1 MYTLIL
7 SISCS
12 VAVSV
17 LLKMARSR
25 QIQVDQAIAFNYVMA
40 GSLCWLLLGPQPSAL
55 FTDASRWPLLIALGI
70 LLPSIF
76 LVMAKAVEHAGIVL
90 SDVAQRLSLLL
101 PLMAAFT
108 LFGESASQGKLLG
121 IAVALCALAALLWRP
136 RDQSAVAASNAERQ
150 LASPAR
156 TRASSHASR
165 STSANALSSA
175 RTPRNGRLGVILL
188 LGVWFGY
195 GTIDIL
201 FKQMAKTGSAF
212 PTTLLGSFVL
222 AGLVSFV
229 YLIARRTDWSKR
241 SVVAGLAL
249 GLLNFGN
256 IYFYVRA
263 HQVYSE
269 NPTLVFSAMNIGVIS
284 LGTLIGA
291 GVFRERIH
299 WVNAAGV
306 ALAILA
312 IFILFP
318 R

>member
-17 LLKMARSR
+17 LLKVARR
-25 QIQVDQAIAFNYVMA
+25 HDIQIDQAIAFNYVMA
-40 GSLCWLLLGPQPSAL
+40 GSLCWLLLGPQPQAL
-55 FTDASRWPLLIALGI
+55 FQSASPWPLLMALGL

-76 LVMAKAVEHAGIVL
+76 LVMAKAVQQAGIVL

-101 PLMAAFT
+101 PLIAAFT
-108 LFGESASQGKLLG
+108 IFGEPASQQKLLG
-121 IAVALCALAALLWRP
+121 IAIALCALTALLWRP
-136 RDQSAVAASNAERQ
+136 GNRHAESPGQGGGLLTVA
-150 LASPAR
+150 
-156 TRASSHASR
+156 
-165 STSANALSSA
+165 
-175 RTPRNGRLGVILL
+175 LL

-201 FKQMAKTGSAF
+201 FKQMAKMGSAF
-212 PTTLLGSFVL
+212 PSTLLGAFML
-222 AGLVSFV
+222 AGLVSFA
-229 YLIARRTDWSKR
+229 YLFLRRAAWNVR
-241 SVVAGLAL
+241 SVAAGLAL

-263 HQVYSE
+263 HQVYSD
-269 NPTLVFSAMNIGVIS
+269 NPTLVFSAMNIGVIA
-284 LGTLIGA
+284 LGTLVGA
-291 GVFRERIH
+291 GVFRERIN

>member
-1 MYTLIL
+1 MITLIL

-17 LLKMARSR
+17 LLKVARSHDIR
-25 QIQVDQAIAFNYVMA
+25 IDQAIAFNYVMA
-40 GSLCWLLLGPQPSAL
+40 GSLCWLLLNPQPSAL
-55 FTDASRWPLLIALGI
+55 LQSAAPWPLLLALGL
-70 LLPSIF
+70 LLPSVF
-76 LVMAKAVEHAGIVL
+76 LIMARAVQQAGIVL

-101 PLMAAFT
+101 PLIAAFT
-108 LFGESASQGKLLG
+108 VFGETATSGKLAG
-121 IAVALCALAALLWRP
+121 IATALLALAALLWRP
-136 RDQSAVAASNAERQ
+136 GNRNAQTPAAHGGAVTAA
-150 LASPAR
+150 
-156 TRASSHASR
+156 
-165 STSANALSSA
+165 
-175 RTPRNGRLGVILL
+175 LL

-201 FKQMAKTGSAF
+201 FKQMAKAGSAF
-212 PTTLLGSFVL
+212 PTTLLGAFML

-229 YLIARRTDWSKR
+229 YLFLRRSQWSVR
-241 SVVAGLAL
+241 SALAGLFL

-263 HQVYSE
+263 HQVYSD

-284 LGTLIGA
+284 LGTLVGA
-291 GVFRERIH
+291 GIFRERIH
-299 WVNAAGV
+299 WVNGLGV
-306 ALAILA
+306 GLAILA

>member
-1 MYTLIL
+1 MHTLIL

-17 LLKMARSR
+17 LLKMARGR
-25 QIQVDQAIAFNYVMA
+25 AVQVDQAIAFNYVMA
-40 GSLCWLLLGPQPSAL
+40 GGLCWLLLGPTPATL
-55 FTDASRWPLLIALGI
+55 LENAEPWPILLALGL
-70 LLPSIF
+70 LLPSVF
-76 LVMAKAVEHAGIVL
+76 LIMAKAVQQAGIVL

-101 PLMAAFT
+101 PLIAAFT
-108 LFGESASQGKLLG
+108 LFGETATPGKLTG

-136 RDQSAVAASNAERQ
+136 GNRNAQAPAAHGGLITVA
-150 LASPAR
+150 
-156 TRASSHASR
+156 
-165 STSANALSSA
+165 
-175 RTPRNGRLGVILL
+175 LL
-188 LGVWFGY
+188 LAVWFGY

-212 PTTLLGSFVL
+212 PTTLLGSFTL
-222 AGLVSFV
+222 AGLVSFI
-229 YLIARRTDWSKR
+229 YLFARRAAWNAR
-241 SVVAGLAL
+241 SMLAGLLL

-263 HQVYSE
+263 HQIYSD

-284 LGTLIGA
+284 LGTLVGA

-299 WVNAAGV
+299 WVNGIGV
-306 ALAILA
+306 GLAIMA

>member
-1 MYTLIL
+1 MYTLVL

-25 QIQVDQAIAFNYVMA
+25 SIQVDQAIAFNYVMA
-40 GSLCWLLLGPQPSAL
+40 GSLCWLLLGPQPQTLFASSAP
-55 FTDASRWPLLIALGI
+55 WPLLLALGL

-76 LVMAKAVEHAGIVL
+76 LVMAKAVQQAGIVL

-101 PLMAAFT
+101 PLIAAFT
-108 LFGESASQGKLLG
+108 LFGEPATSQKLIG
-121 IAVALCALAALLWRP
+121 VAIALCALGALLWRP
-136 RDQSAVAASNAERQ
+136 GSRNAQSSG
-150 LASPAR
+150 
-156 TRASSHASR
+156 SHGGLL
-165 STSANALSSA
+165 T
-175 RTPRNGRLGVILL
+175 VVLL
-188 LGVWFGY
+188 LGVWVGY

-201 FKQMAKTGSAF
+201 FKQMAKMGSAF

-222 AGLVSFV
+222 AGLVSFT
-229 YLIARRTDWSKR
+229 YLLLRRAAWNARSMA
-241 SVVAGLAL
+241 AGLLL

-263 HQVYSE
+263 HQVFSD
-269 NPTLVFSAMNIGVIS
+269 NPTLVFSAMNIGVIA
-284 LGTLIGA
+284 LGTLVGA
-291 GVFRERIH
+291 GVFKERIN
-299 WVNAAGV
+299 WVNAVGV
-306 ALAILA
+306 ALAIVA

>member
-1 MYTLIL
+1 METLIF

-25 QIQVDQAIAFNYVMA
+25 NIQVDQAIAFNYVAA
-40 GSLCWLLLGPQPSAL
+40 GSLCWLLLGPRPAAL
-55 FTDASRWPLLIALGI
+55 LENSSPWPLLLALGV
-70 LLPSIF
+70 LLPSVF
-76 LVMAKAVEHAGIVL
+76 LIMAKAVQQAGIVL

-101 PLMAAFT
+101 PLIAAFT
-108 LFGESASQGKLLG
+108 LFGEAASPGKLLG
-121 IAVALCALAALLWRP
+121 ITVALCALGALLWRP
-136 RDQSAVAASNAERQ
+136 ANGAGKG
-150 LASPAR
+150 P
-156 TRASSHASR
+156 
-165 STSANALSSA
+165 STQ
-175 RTPRNGRLGVILL
+175 GRITIALL
-188 LGVWFGY
+188 LGVWVGY

-201 FKQMAKTGSAF
+201 FKQMAKAGSAF
-212 PTTLLGSFVL
+212 PTTLLGAFIL
-222 AGLVSFV
+222 AGIVSFA
-229 YLIARRTDWSKR
+229 YLIARRTAWSAR
-241 SVVAGLAL
+241 SVLAGLLL

-284 LGTLIGA
+284 LGTLVGA

-299 WVNAAGV
+299 WVNGV
-306 ALAILA
+306 GIGLAIIA

>member
-17 LLKMARSR
+17 LLKVARSR
-25 QIQVDQAIAFNYVMA
+25 AIQIDQAIAFNYVMA
-40 GSLCWLLLGPQPSAL
+40 GSLCWFLLGSRPTAL
-55 FTDASRWPLLIALGI
+55 IQDASTWPLLVALGL
-70 LLPSIF
+70 LLPSVF
-76 LVMAKAVEHAGIVL
+76 LIMAKAVQHAGIVL

-101 PLMAAFT
+101 PLIAAFT
-108 LFGESASQGKLLG
+108 IFGESTTPGKLTG
-121 IAVALCALAALLWRP
+121 IAVALVALGALLWRP
-136 RDQSAVAASNAERQ
+136 ER
-150 LASPAR
+150 PG
-156 TRASSHASR
+156 TDASSKRGA
-165 STSANALSSA
+165 TVVVL
-175 RTPRNGRLGVILL
+175 LL

-195 GTIDIL
+195 GIIDIL

-212 PTTLLGSFVL
+212 PNTLLGAFIL
-222 AGLVSFV
+222 AGLVSFAWLV
-229 YLIARRTDWSKR
+229 AKRTAWSGR
-241 SVVAGLAL
+241 SMLAGLLL

-263 HQVYSE
+263 HQLYSD

-284 LGTLIGA
+284 LGTLVGA
-291 GVFRERIH
+291 GVFRERIT

-306 ALAILA
+306 GMAILA

>member
-25 QIQVDQAIAFNYVMA
+25 DIAVDQAIAFNYVMA
-40 GSLCWLLLGPQPSAL
+40 GSLCWLLLNPQPGKLLESPEP
-55 FTDASRWPLLIALGI
+55 WPLLLALGL

-76 LVMAKAVEHAGIVL
+76 LVMAKAVQQAGIVL
-90 SDVAQRLSLLL
+90 SDVAQRLSLLI
-101 PLMAAFT
+101 PLIAAFT
-108 LFGESASQGKLLG
+108 LFGEAAAPGKLTG

-136 RDQSAVAASNAERQ
+136 GNRNAQTPATHGGWLTVA
-150 LASPAR
+150 
-156 TRASSHASR
+156 
-165 STSANALSSA
+165 
-175 RTPRNGRLGVILL
+175 LL

-201 FKQMAKTGSAF
+201 FKQMAKAGSAF
-212 PTTLLGSFVL
+212 PTTLLGSFIL
-222 AGLVSFV
+222 AGLVSFL
-229 YLIARRTDWSKR
+229 YLLARRAAWSIR
-241 SVVAGLAL
+241 SMLAGLLL

-263 HQVYSE
+263 HQVYSD

-284 LGTLIGA
+284 LGTLVGA

-299 WVNAAGV
+299 WVNGVGV

>member
-12 VAVSV
+12 VAVSI

-25 QIQVDQAIAFNYVMA
+25 AIQVDQAIAFNYVMA
-40 GSLCWLLLGPQPSAL
+40 GSLCWLLLAPQPATLLQSA
-55 FTDASRWPLLIALGI
+55 APWPLLLALGL
-70 LLPSIF
+70 LLPSVF
-76 LVMAKAVEHAGIVL
+76 LIMAKAVQQAGIVL

-101 PLMAAFT
+101 PLIAAFT
-108 LFGESASQGKLLG
+108 VFGETATQGKLTG
-121 IAVALCALAALLWRP
+121 IGVALCALAALLWRP
-136 RDQSAVAASNAERQ
+136 GNRNAQ
-150 LASPAR
+150 APG
-156 TRASSHASR
+156 SHGGLL
-165 STSANALSSA
+165 T
-175 RTPRNGRLGVILL
+175 VMLL
-188 LGVWFGY
+188 LGVWLGY

-201 FKQMAKTGSAF
+201 FKQMAKMGSAF

-222 AGLVSFV
+222 AGLVSFI
-229 YLIARRTDWSKR
+229 YLFARRANLNTR
-241 SVVAGLAL
+241 SMVAGLVL

-263 HQVYSE
+263 HQVYSD

-299 WVNAAGV
+299 WVNGAGV
-306 ALAILA
+306 ALAIAA

>member
-12 VAVSV
+12 VAVSA

-25 QIQVDQAIAFNYVMA
+25 SIQVDQAIAFNYVMA
-40 GSLCWLLLGPQPSAL
+40 GALCWLLLGSRPGVL
-55 FTDASRWPLLIALGI
+55 LNDASTWPLLAALGL
-70 LLPSIF
+70 LLPSVF
-76 LVMAKAVEHAGIVL
+76 LIMAKAVQQAGIVR

-101 PLMAAFT
+101 PLIAAFT
-108 LFGESASQGKLLG
+108 LFGESASQGKVVG
-121 IAVALCALAALLWRP
+121 IGVALLALAALLWRP
-136 RDQSAVAASNAERQ
+136 TSGKAQSASG
-150 LASPAR
+150 
-156 TRASSHASR
+156 RASIMAM
-165 STSANALSSA
+165 L
-175 RTPRNGRLGVILL
+175 LL
-188 LGVWFGY
+188 LGVWLGY
-195 GTIDIL
+195 GAIDIL

-212 PTTLLGSFVL
+212 PNTLLGAFIL
-222 AGLVSFV
+222 AGLVSFAW
-229 YLIARRTDWSKR
+229 LASRRTAWSGR
-241 SVVAGLAL
+241 SMLAGLLL

-284 LGTLIGA
+284 LGTLVGA

-306 ALAILA
+306 AMAIVA

>member
-1 MYTLIL
+1 MYTLIF

-25 QIQVDQAIAFNYVMA
+25 HIAVDQAIAFNYVMA
-40 GSLCWLLLGPQPSAL
+40 GGLCWALLAPQPSTL
-55 FTDASRWPLLIALGI
+55 IHSKDAWPLLIALGL
-70 LLPSIF
+70 LLPSVF
-76 LVMAKAVEHAGIVL
+76 LIMAKAVQEAGIVL

-101 PLMAAFT
+101 PLIAAFT
-108 LFGESASQGKLLG
+108 LFGESATGGKLLG
-121 IAVALCALAALLWRP
+121 IVLALCALGALLWRP
-136 RDQSAVAASNAERQ
+136 ERREDRQVDTKGPLLVVA
-150 LASPAR
+150 
-156 TRASSHASR
+156 
-165 STSANALSSA
+165 
-175 RTPRNGRLGVILL
+175 LL

-195 GTIDIL
+195 STIDIL
-201 FKQMAKTGSAF
+201 FKQMAKAGTAF
-212 PTTLLGSFVL
+212 PTTLLGSFML

-229 YLIARRTDWSKR
+229 YLLLRQTQWRMR
-241 SVVAGLAL
+241 SILAGLLL

-263 HQVYSE
+263 HQVFSD

-291 GVFRERIH
+291 GVFRERIN
-299 WVNAAGV
+299 WVNGV
-306 ALAILA
+306 GVGLAILA
-312 IFILFP
+312 ILLLFP

>member
-1 MYTLIL
+1 MYTLIF
-7 SISCS
+7 SIGCS

-17 LLKMARSR
+17 LLKMARGHG
-25 QIQVDQAIAFNYVMA
+25 IQVGQAIAFNYVMA
-40 GSLCWLLLGPQPSAL
+40 GSLCWFLLQPQP
-55 FTDASRWPLLIALGI
+55 ASLLQSTSGWPILLALGI
-70 LLPSIF
+70 LLPSVF
-76 LVMAKAVEHAGIVL
+76 LIMAKAVQQAGIVL

-101 PLMAAFT
+101 PLIAAFT
-108 LFGESASQGKLLG
+108 LFGESASSTKLTG
-121 IAVALCALAALLWRP
+121 IALALCALIALLWRP
-136 RDQSAVAASNAERQ
+136 GNQNAQAPSAQGRYLTVA
-150 LASPAR
+150 
-156 TRASSHASR
+156 
-165 STSANALSSA
+165 
-175 RTPRNGRLGVILL
+175 LL

-201 FKQMAKTGSAF
+201 FKQMAKMGSAF
-212 PTTLLGSFVL
+212 PSTLLGSFVL
-222 AGLVSFV
+222 AGVVSFV
-229 YLIARRTDWSKR
+229 YLLARRTVWQTASML
-241 SVVAGLAL
+241 AGLLL

-263 HQVYSE
+263 HQVFSD

-284 LGTLIGA
+284 LGTLVGA

-299 WVNAAGV
+299 WVNGVGV

>member
-25 QIQVDQAIAFNYVMA
+25 SIQVDQAIAFNYVMA
-40 GSLCWLLLGPQPSAL
+40 GTLCWVLLAPQPATLLNSA
-55 FTDASRWPLLIALGI
+55 SPWPLLLALGL
-70 LLPSIF
+70 LLPSVF
-76 LVMAKAVEHAGIVL
+76 LIMAKAVQHAGIVL

-101 PLMAAFT
+101 PLIAAFT
-108 LFGESASQGKLLG
+108 LFGETATQGKLLG
-121 IAVALCALAALLWRP
+121 IAVALCALGALLWRP
-136 RDQSAVAASNAERQ
+136 KNGDAQGSLLRRNAMTI
-150 LASPAR
+150 A
-156 TRASSHASR
+156 
-165 STSANALSSA
+165 
-175 RTPRNGRLGVILL
+175 LL

-201 FKQMAKTGSAF
+201 FKQMAKAGSAF
-212 PTTLLGSFVL
+212 PTTLLGSFMLAGIVSFAYLLVRRTAWSPRSML
-222 AGLVSFV
+222 AGL
-229 YLIARRTDWSKR
+229 L
-241 SVVAGLAL
+241 L

-263 HQVYSE
+263 HQVYSD

-284 LGTLIGA
+284 LGTLVGA

-299 WVNAAGV
+299 WVNGTGV
-306 ALAILA
+306 GLAIIA